1 VPQSFTSVDAVTGR
15 EALFRPSTWSLPPSP
30 QKKEKE
36 KNSRNRFSR
45 TLAKERSRWCQGDKM
60 EAGKTKGV
68 LAACLAVV
76 FLVFFFEYLV
86 AGVAGAPREA
96 YVTFVASDEY
106 AVGARALGASL
117 RATGSPSLSISPLSL
132 LTPPSPFSVFV
143 LWQKERRKS

>member
-1 VPQSFTSVDAVTGR
+1 
-15 EALFRPSTWSLPPSP
+15 
-30 QKKEKE
+30 
-36 KNSRNRFSR
+36 
-45 TLAKERSRWCQGDKM
+45 M
-60 EAGKTKGV
+60 EAGKTRGV

-132 LTPPSPFSVFV
+132 LTPPLLFPFSFFG
-143 LWQKERRKS
+143 KRNEERARGGCAAEGVGRYAREDAERWVAADRHSTLPQSV